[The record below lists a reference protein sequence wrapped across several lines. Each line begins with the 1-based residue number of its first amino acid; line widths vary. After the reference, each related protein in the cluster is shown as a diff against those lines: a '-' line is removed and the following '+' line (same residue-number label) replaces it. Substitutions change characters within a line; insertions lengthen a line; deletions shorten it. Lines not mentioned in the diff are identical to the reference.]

1 MQVKN
6 YKEPFYHS
14 IIEDFYSD
22 VELSDILAEIKDLK
36 EHSLGPSET
45 GDPRANTLMTAV
57 QLDRHYINRR
67 NDSKILTHNRKMFYL
82 EEELKDNPF
91 ARYLPYTNDD
101 VTQLNYY
108 KDGAEY
114 KHHADHG
121 SSCKWCGGIDHYS
134 DDHRWAAHF
143 SKYQVTGN
151 NLKLAGFRK
160 DGGGD
165 SSNNMG
171 ESSKGNSK
179 GNGKKGSPAQQDR

>member
-121 SSCKWCGGIDHYS
+121 VLS
-134 DDHRWAAHF
+134 A
-143 SKYQVTGN
+143 VTI
-151 NLKLAGFRK
+151 LHDEPKQYI
-160 DGGGD
+160 GGD
-165 SSNNMG
+165 LVFTDIITYQNWKTIQLYYSAVSNNMVLLLVQ
-171 ESSKGNSK
+171 EMVDIALTNFIL
-179 GNGKKGSPAQQDR
+179 

>member
-22 VELSDILAEIKDLK
+22 VELSDILVEIKDLK

-121 SSCKWCGGIDHYS
+121 VLS
-134 DDHRWAAHF
+134 A
-143 SKYQVTGN
+143 VTI
-151 NLKLAGFRK
+151 LHDEPKQYI
-160 DGGGD
+160 GGD
-165 SSNNMG
+165 LVFTDYNYIPKLKNNTTILFSSFQQHG
-171 ESSKGNSK
+171 VTPCA
-179 GNGKKGSPAQQDR
+179 GNGRYSINQFYFINR

>member
-1 MQVKN
+1 
-6 YKEPFYHS
+6 
-14 IIEDFYSD
+14 
-22 VELSDILAEIKDLK
+22 
-36 EHSLGPSET
+36 
-45 GDPRANTLMTAV
+45 MTAV

-121 SSCKWCGGIDHYS
+121 VLS
-134 DDHRWAAHF
+134 A
-143 SKYQVTGN
+143 VTI
-151 NLKLAGFRK
+151 LHDEPKQYI
-160 DGGGD
+160 GGD
-165 SSNNMG
+165 LVFTDYNYIPKLKNNTTILFSSFQQHG
-171 ESSKGNSK
+171 VTPCA
-179 GNGKKGSPAQQDR
+179 GNGRYSINQFYFINR